1 MLSGFISC
9 FRRRSVAKFI
19 KLYRLYRSQEFM
31 TASGLSGL
39 CSFHCRVKWVTGTA
53 SSGLRAVG
61 FMFRRFRVSKL
72 DNFGGA
78 CVAWGYGLAW
88 SHIVFFL
95 WRRLWLFGPKPQNPQ
110 TAPENLP
117 TTLTRKPWKPW
128 RLKCGRAN
136 NVKSYLLP
144 TDARTAAGGTGLA
157 VRWSPSLR
165 AIQTLKYEAPCI

>member
-1 MLSGFISC
+1 
-9 FRRRSVAKFI
+9 
-19 KLYRLYRSQEFM
+19 M

-39 CSFHCRVKWVTGTA
+39 CSFQCRVKWVTGTA
-53 SSGLRAVG
+53 SSELRAVG

-95 WRRLWLFGPKPQNPQ
+95 WRRLWFFGPKPQNPQ

-117 TTLTRKPWKPW
+117 TTLNPET
-128 RLKCGRAN
+128 LET
-136 NVKSYLLP
+136 L
-144 TDARTAAGGTGLA
+144 AAQ
-157 VRWSPSLR
+157 VRS
-165 AIQTLKYEAPCI
+165 C